1 MRVMA
6 GLTPKNYRKK
16 DMRKGT
22 GTEVPAWELMHRSLC
37 PRLSLPG
44 HTTEWPE
51 SLQAEAVV
59 APRTSRGRQSVSGGK
74 HFPPLAGAAGQ
85 TTTDTSSSR
94 TAATSGDWRG
104 PTPQDLAGRDVGY
117 WNYHTQTI
125 KFNIF
130 GKTKRGESLIDKR
143 LPRLT
148 HQSLKKEETRTLEL

>member
-6 GLTPKNYRKK
+6 ELTPKNYRKK

-44 HTTEWPE
+44 HTTQWLKASRLRPWWPQGPAE
-51 SLQAEAVV
+51 SDRVSQEESIFHRLQALQG
-59 APRTSRGRQSVSGGK
+59 SQ
-74 HFPPLAGAAGQ
+74 LQ
-85 TTTDTSSSR
+85 ITSSTR
-94 TAATSGDWRG
+94 KVATSGGWRG
-104 PTPQDLAGRDVGY
+104 PTPQDLARRDMGY

-130 GKTKRGESLIDKR
+130 GKIKRGKSLIDKR
-143 LPRLT
+143 LPKLT
-148 HQSLKKEETRTLEL
+148 NQSLKKEETRALEL